1 MKNVFSALLRDASAR
16 SFALRMTP
24 LDVLTVAVLGVS
36 AACAGFFLGKETGV
50 LWRGLVALQAAVG
63 VCSCFVILRSLV
75 PMALSLSFADMMR
88 LRMSFSLWTVCLVV
102 LVALSPVTRVVLS
115 SFSAVSASLVLTLA
129 AVALT
134 VRFLQRGSL
143 AALTLAFA
151 CAGLS
156 LGVSVFGI
164 VAAVAAVVVLRVA
177 ANTLLREG
185 DLPWWDELDQR
196 VLDYFDPEN
205 PLFRAR
211 VNWSLALCFFFCA
224 ALSFFAVRADFASA
238 VAERLRIP
246 WDYGFSLDG
255 AVFFVVTAVLPFVAV
270 VGRVGVASDIAER
283 LGAGM
288 TVLYV
293 AIGTFSALMLLNPA
307 LILLVSGVFLR
318 VETSVVVLSSVFYAY
333 SLLMS
338 ATCILIDIR
347 CRGRLNDRDAGGVG
361 LRWVGRVVYVLV
373 CLAPL
378 ALVALLAA
386 GFLLRQGK

>member
-1 MKNVFSALLRDASAR
+1 MKNAFSTLVRDASAR
-16 SFALRMTP
+16 SFALRMTAA
-24 LDVLTVAVLGVS
+24 DVAVLAVLGVS
-36 AACAGFFLGKETGV
+36 AACAGFFLGNETGV

-63 VCSCFVILRSLV
+63 VCSCFVILRALV

-88 LRMSFSLWTVCLVV
+88 LRLSFYFWTVCLVV
-102 LVALSPVTRVVLS
+102 MVALSPVTRVVFS
-115 SFSAVSASLVLTLA
+115 SFGAVSASLVLTLA

-134 VRFLQRGSL
+134 VRFLQCGSL

-164 VAAVAAVVVLRVA
+164 VAAVAAMVVLKVA
-177 ANTLLREG
+177 AIRLLRDG
-185 DLPWWDELDQR
+185 NSPWWDELDQR
-196 VLDYFDPEN
+196 VLDYFDLEN
-205 PLFRAR
+205 PLFRTR
-211 VNWSLALCFFFCA
+211 VSWSLTLCFFVCA
-224 ALSFFAVRADFASA
+224 ALSFFAVRADFASP
-238 VAERLRIP
+238 VAERFCIP
-246 WDYGFSLDG
+246 WDYGVSLEG
-255 AVFFVVTAVLPFVAV
+255 ALFFVMTAVLPFVAV

-293 AIGTFSALMLLNPA
+293 AIAAFLSLMLLNPA
-307 LILLVSGVFLR
+307 LILLVSGVLLR

-333 SLLMS
+333 SLLLS
-338 ATCILIDIR
+338 ATFILIDVR
-347 CRGRLNDRDAGGVG
+347 CRGRVNDREAGGVG

-378 ALVALLAA
+378 ALVALLAV